1 MILSEARDV
10 SCQLWRVLPWPLA
23 LQRGFAIQM
32 AEFVIL
38 DLRGILEN
46 KRDARTDDQELP
58 RVIFKRNKGKFGK
71 QPAKALNSS
80 ITPSRSIRTFC

>member
-10 SCQLWRVLPWPLA
+10 SCQLPRVVPWPLA
-23 LQRGFAIQM
+23 LHRGFAIQM

-38 DLRGILEN
+38 DLGGILAN
-46 KRDARTDDQELP
+46 KRGLP
-58 RVIFKRNKGKFGK
+58 EWTTRSCQGFKGNKGKFGE